1 MLENTHK
8 NSEVFKMFSDKLAEC
23 GFNRSVEQCRIKV
36 KKLRQQYIKVRDVLR
51 RSGSSGD
58 EKEKFLWYDE
68 MDQILG
74 TRPTSNPVNIID
86 SFEESTETT
95 TDEYSE
101 LNDTDKSSTADN
113 EELGGAGSPEDT
125 GESMQEQAIPRI
137 HGRKRKA
144 NSDRLDLQT
153 FLHHQRELLKE
164 FQESE
169 HNLQQ
174 HEMEAFE
181 KCMKASQEAEERRF
195 QALQAQQQA
204 TNNMFFQLMGSLIS
218 AVGQEKSKGP
228 PQSYLSPPPG
238 GPVMP
243 TPSVSVPQSSST
255 QVNLQPQEYIPVD
268 QQPVC
273 EMMQP
278 PMYHQQSQNDGE
290 QPLSSL
296 LHEANSTQHF
306 FNL

>member
-1 MLENTHK
+1 
-8 NSEVFKMFSDKLAEC
+8 
-23 GFNRSVEQCRIKV
+23 
-36 KKLRQQYIKVRDVLR
+36 
-51 RSGSSGD
+51 
-58 EKEKFLWYDE
+58 
-68 MDQILG
+68 
-74 TRPTSNPVNIID
+74 
-86 SFEESTETT
+86 
-95 TDEYSE
+95 
-101 LNDTDKSSTADN
+101 
-113 EELGGAGSPEDT
+113 
-125 GESMQEQAIPRI
+125 MQEQAIPRI

>member
-1 MLENTHK
+1 
-8 NSEVFKMFSDKLAEC
+8 
-23 GFNRSVEQCRIKV
+23 
-36 KKLRQQYIKVRDVLR
+36 
-51 RSGSSGD
+51 
-58 EKEKFLWYDE
+58 

-74 TRPTSNPVNIID
+74 TRPTSSPVNIIE

-95 TDEYSE
+95 TDESSE
-101 LNDTDKSSTADN
+101 LNDTEKSSTADN
-113 EELGGAGSPEDT
+113 EESGGAGSTEDS
-125 GESMQEQAIPRI
+125 GESMQGQATPRI

-144 NSDRLDLQT
+144 KSDRLDLQT

-164 FQESE
+164 FQDSE

-204 TNNMFFQLMGSLIS
+204 TNNMFFQLMGTLIS
-218 AVGQEKSKGP
+218 AVCQDKSKGP

-238 GPVMP
+238 GPVIP
-243 TPSVSVPQSSST
+243 TPSVSVPQSNLT
-255 QVNLQPQEYIPVD
+255 QVNLQPQQYIPVH
-268 QQPVC
+268 QPSQC
-273 EMMQP
+273 EMMRP
-278 PMYHQQSQNDGE
+278 PLYHPQSQNDAE

>member
-113 EELGGAGSPEDT
+113 EELGE
-125 GESMQEQAIPRI
+125 
-137 HGRKRKA
+137 HL
-144 NSDRLDLQT
+144 N
-153 FLHHQRELLKE
+153 HLL
-164 FQESE
+164 
-169 HNLQQ
+169 
-174 HEMEAFE
+174 
-181 KCMKASQEAEERRF
+181 
-195 QALQAQQQA
+195 
-204 TNNMFFQLMGSLIS
+204 
-218 AVGQEKSKGP
+218 
-228 PQSYLSPPPG
+228 
-238 GPVMP
+238 
-243 TPSVSVPQSSST
+243 
-255 QVNLQPQEYIPVD
+255 
-268 QQPVC
+268 
-273 EMMQP
+273 
-278 PMYHQQSQNDGE
+278 
-290 QPLSSL
+290 
-296 LHEANSTQHF
+296 
-306 FNL
+306 FNKQKYFIYNYR